1 MCFAA
6 GGVPTMK
13 NRISVYILACVL
25 FCVAPGCAFGQG
37 LVTGKITG
45 TVTDSS
51 GAVVIGAAISVT
63 SSSLMSPQTSK
74 SGNDGSYLVNLLPPG
89 NYTVTIT
96 AQGFRAFIQQNV
108 EITAGYTATVN
119 AKLQIGAVSQE
130 VTVSATPPVDVST
143 ATSSTTYGTNLLQKI
158 PTGNDPWSTV
168 ALTAGEVQDQMD
180 VGGSKSFYQST
191 TEVHG
196 SIPGQQ
202 VYSFNGLAMNWPEGS
217 NSYTSFY
224 INRDDLQEFD
234 VVTDNAGA
242 NVSVGGVYMNM
253 VTRSGTNQW
262 HGDAA
267 AYYLT
272 SAFQSKMNFP
282 VFNGTT
288 DPIGTPFVMSRD
300 TTVDAGGPILNN
312 RWWIFGSYGG
322 YDTRENNPATLNPD
336 GSVSHSTN
344 HQSNTLLRTDY
355 QLNKKNR
362 VNFNWWWNE
371 QNQFNRFDGTF
382 VYPQAT
388 WLQIE
393 PAYIIQGQWTSLLTS
408 DLSLDTRAGWSHLL
422 FPLMYQPGVG
432 PNDIPIDDIATGD
445 LSGAAIF
452 QQVNN
457 TDVIAYASTASYN
470 KANWAGSHLFQL
482 GIEFTDGRNRYL
494 YLANH
499 NLEEF
504 LNNGSPFQVTV
515 YNTPSDAREVYHN
528 LSLFGQDAWRIKQ
541 RLTLSLGLR
550 FEHFVTFN
558 PAQSRVAATDFPTLF
573 PAENFP
579 ASGNVVDW
587 NTASPRIGV
596 AFDPTG
602 KGNQVFRASFGIFEF
617 QQGTGPA
624 ESVNQNAFS
633 GFTYTWNGA
642 KDSNGLPTGF
652 QSSPPVSAFGG
663 VTTVIDRNLKRPY
676 SEEVS
681 FGYERTM
688 FRDLQ
693 VGVNYYYRVSKNQM
707 VSNNI
712 DTPLSDW
719 TPTTITNPLTNQ
731 PMTVYDLNSA
741 QIGLFNFLLTTEPAL
756 NDNRYDGVDFTAQK
770 RFSHNWQLLGGFTV
784 SRNKGMFTTGT
795 GDNFNDPNL
804 SINRAN
810 SYLNDD
816 ATYTLKLASTY
827 VVPRI
832 GLSFSTNYQHYSGY
846 PFQPLAAV
854 NLPQGAETINLLPAG
869 VLRLPD
875 RDSLNLRFSRP
886 FTIRERYRIEPIID
900 LFNITN
906 SASIIG
912 KLNFYGTVN
921 GSTFSPSSVYQL
933 PTDMLNPRVM
943 RIGLKFG
950 F

>member
-1 MCFAA
+1 MR
-6 GGVPTMK
+6 T
-13 NRISVYILACVL
+13 RIVVSALLCAFL
-25 FCVAPGCAFGQG
+25 LPLCAFGQG
-37 LVTGKITG
+37 SITGKITG

-51 GAVVIGAAISVT
+51 GAIVVGGVIRVSGSA
-63 SSSLMSPQTSK
+63 LMSPQSAKT
-74 SGNDGSYLVNLLPPG
+74 GNDGSYVINLLPPG
-89 NYTVTIT
+89 SYTVTIT
-96 AQGFRAFIQQNV
+96 SAGFQTFVEQNV
-108 EITAGYTATVN
+108 DITAGYTATVN
-119 AKLQIGAVSQE
+119 AKLQVGAVSQE
-130 VTVSATPPVDVST
+130 VTVTGTPPVDVST
-143 ATSSTTYGTNLLQKI
+143 ATTSTTFGTNLLQKI

-168 ALTAGEVQDQMD
+168 ALTSGEVQDQMD

-272 SAFQSKMNFP
+272 SAFQSQINFP
-282 VFNGTT
+282 VFNGAV

-300 TTVDAGGPILNN
+300 TTVDAGGPILSN
-312 RWWIFGSYGG
+312 RWWIFGSYGR

-336 GSVSHSTN
+336 GSISHSTN
-344 HQSNTLLRTDY
+344 HQSNTLLRSDY
-355 QLNKKNR
+355 QINSKNR

-371 QNQFNRFDGTF
+371 QNQFDRFDGTF

-388 WLQIE
+388 WLQVE
-393 PAYIIQGQWTSLLTS
+393 PTYILQGQWTSFITPS
-408 DLSLDTRAGWSHLL
+408 LSLDTRAGWNHLL
-422 FPLMYQPGVG
+422 FPLLYEPGVG
-432 PNDIPIDDIATGD
+432 PNDIPIEDIATGV
-445 LSGAAIF
+445 LNGAAIY

-457 TDVIAYASTASYN
+457 TDVIALASTASYS
-470 KANWAGSHLFQL
+470 KSDWAGAHLFQA
-482 GIEFTDGRNRYL
+482 GVEFTDGRNRYL

-499 NLEEF
+499 NMEEF
-504 LNNGSPFQVTV
+504 LNNGAPYQVTV

-528 LSLFGQDAWRIKQ
+528 LSFFGQDAWKIKR
-541 RLTLSLGLR
+541 RLTLNLGLR
-550 FEHFVTFN
+550 FEHFVTFY
-558 PAQSRVAATDFPTLF
+558 PSQSRVAATDFPTLF
-573 PAENFP
+573 PAQSFA

-587 NTASPRIGV
+587 NTVSPRIGV

-602 KGNQVFRASFGIFEF
+602 RGNQVFRASFATFEF

-624 ESVNQNAFS
+624 ESVNPNAFS
-633 GFTYTWNGA
+633 SFTYTWNGA
-642 KDSNGLPTGF
+642 TDANGLPTGF
-652 QSSPPVSAFGG
+652 QGSPPVSATGG
-663 VTTVIDRNLKRPY
+663 VNTVVDPHLKRPY
-676 SEEVS
+676 SEEIS
-681 FGYERTM
+681 FGYERT
-688 FRDLQ
+688 FLRDVQ
-693 VGVNYYYRVSKNQM
+693 VGVNYYYRSNKDQM

-719 TPTTITNPLTNQ
+719 TPTTITNPLTNL
-731 PMTVYDLNSA
+731 PLTVYNLSPSE
-741 QIGLFNFLLTTEPAL
+741 IGMFNFLLTTESAL

-770 RFSHNWQLLGGFTV
+770 HFSHNWQVLGSFTV
-784 SRNKGMFTTGT
+784 SRNKGEFTTGS

-804 SINRAN
+804 GINRAN

-816 ATYTLKLASTY
+816 ATYALKLASTY
-827 VVPRI
+827 VVPHV
-832 GLSFSTNYQHYSGY
+832 GLSLSGSYQHYSGY
-846 PFQPLAAV
+846 PFQPQAAV
-854 NLPQGAETINLLPAG
+854 ALAQGSETINLLPAG
-869 VLRLPD
+869 IVRLPD
-875 RDSLNLRFSRP
+875 RDSLNIRFSRP
-886 FTIRERYRIEPIID
+886 FTLHERYRLEPIID

-912 KLNFYGTVN
+912 KLNFYGTIS
-921 GSTFSPSSVYQL
+921 GATFSPSSGYEL

-943 RIGLKFG
+943 RIGLKFD